1 MRYSKS
7 QVDSV
12 PVLTLHC
19 SVHSLQDH
27 SHYDLGLARKRSLWW
42 EYSPPPQ
49 NHILRCGSEV
59 KTVFFVLIF
68 LFPQLPSTVLGILCK
83 LSQFVPGSNFCEM
96 HIVWL
101 SLLSYEVSDAQRL
114 INWLRTT
121 WHWKRPWCWERW
133 KAGGDRATEDEM
145 VGWHH
150 QLNGHE
156 FEQTPGDSEGQES
169 RACCRPWGCKESD
182 MTYLLNSNLALSP
195 NIVLCSV
202 LWLSCGFYLFA
213 FMF

>member
-1 MRYSKS
+1 MRCSKS

-27 SHYDLGLARKRSLWW
+27 SQYDLGLARKRSLWW

-49 NHILRCGSEV
+49 NHILRCGSEI

-68 LFPQLPSTVLGILCK
+68 LFSQLPSTVLGILCK
-83 LSQFVPGSNFCEM
+83 LSHFIPCSNFCEM
-96 HIVWL
+96 HTVWL

-114 INWLRTT
+114 INCLRTT
-121 WHWKRPWCWERW
+121 QHWKRPWCWERW
-133 KAGGDRATEDEM
+133 KAGGERATEDEM

-156 FEQTPGDSEGQES
+156 FEQTQEIVKDRKAGHAVVHGVAKS
-169 RACCRPWGCKESD
+169 RTWL
-182 MTYLLNSNLALSP
+182 TYWTAT
-195 NIVLCSV
+195 
-202 LWLSCGFYLFA
+202 WH
-213 FMF
+213 